1 MKSNPTEQAP
11 QERAAVVQTF
21 DLSKSYGHREAAVTA
36 LDNVSAGFRHG
47 EFTSIMGP
55 SGSGKSTLLHLLAGL
70 DRPSSG
76 SVAVEGTDLARL
88 SETKLTTLRRDRL
101 GFVFQ
106 AFNLIP
112 TLTAT
117 ENITLSERIG
127 GPKVDKAW
135 MNHLTDVLGLNG
147 RLKHRPGELSGGE
160 QQRVAIARA
169 LVHRP
174 AVIFADEPTGN
185 LDSRTGGEVLEFL
198 RLAAE
203 KFEQTVVM
211 VTHDPAAAAHTHRVV
226 FLRDGRIIDETR
238 DLSVEAI
245 LARITETETETETG
259 TEPA

>member
-1 MKSNPTEQAP
+1 MQPSSS
-11 QERAAVVQTF
+11 AVVQTF
-21 DLSKSYGHREAAVTA
+21 DLSKRYGREGAAVTA
-36 LDNVSAGFRHG
+36 LDDVSAGFRQG

-76 SVAVEGTDLARL
+76 SVVVEGTDLAQL
-88 SETKLTTLRRDRL
+88 SEAKLTTLRRDRL

-127 GPKVDKAW
+127 GSKVEKAW
-135 MNHLTDVLGLNG
+135 MDHLVEVLSLGE
-147 RLKHRPGELSGGE
+147 RLTHRPSELSGGE

-185 LDSRTGGEVLEFL
+185 LDSQTGGEVLKFL
-198 RLAAE
+198 RLAVE
-203 KFEQTVVM
+203 RFEQTVVM
-211 VTHDPAAAAHTHRVV
+211 VTHDPLAAAHTHRVV
-226 FLRDGRIIDETR
+226 FLRDGRIVDETR
-238 DLSVEAI
+238 DPSIEVILS
-245 LARITETETETETG
+245 RITGTDTGVESGTETG